1 MTINKND
8 VVDVNFTIRNSETQS
23 IIYQH
28 TSSDNISLN
37 KDEPLFEVLKVLI
50 GKNDTY
56 QGNFEFE
63 KIESNESVI
72 DKIPRNGVLKKI
84 NYKLGQIIRY
94 QVNPYKYGVVV
105 NVTED
110 EISLETKNP
119 FRRSNSLLKTEA
131 KKVINN

>member
-72 DKIPRNGVLKKI
+72 DKIPRNGVLKRLII
-84 NYKLGQIIRY
+84 NLVK
-94 QVNPYKYGVVV
+94 
-105 NVTED
+105 
-110 EISLETKNP
+110 S
-119 FRRSNSLLKTEA
+119 
-131 KKVINN
+131 